1 MSNRRAPFF
10 FVLSRGDDQDGFPDM
25 RRGSIPGIR
34 PDACAFFPSLENKMQ
49 LNQ

>member
-1 MSNRRAPFF
+1 MSNRHAPLF

-25 RRGSIPGIR
+25 RHGSIPGIR
-34 PDACAFFPSLENKMQ
+34 PDFCVFFPAIEITIQ

>member
-1 MSNRRAPFF
+1 MRRFF
-10 FVLSRGDDQDGFPDM
+10 FVPSSGDGQDGFPDM

-34 PDACAFFPSLENKMQ
+34 PDFCSFFPVLEMKNQ